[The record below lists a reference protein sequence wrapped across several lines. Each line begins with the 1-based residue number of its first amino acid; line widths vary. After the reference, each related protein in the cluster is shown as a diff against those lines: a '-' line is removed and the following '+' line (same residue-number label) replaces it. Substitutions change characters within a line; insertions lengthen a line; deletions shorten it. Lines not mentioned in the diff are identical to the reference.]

1 MKNISMQMKY
11 FLIGALAVLI
21 GVLAYGNSGKLDLG
35 KINGDQTKK
44 DESPIVGVSP
54 YESKNGYE
62 QAIITAVESASPAI
76 VSITVSKN
84 VPVIENCQVNPFG
97 NIPPEFQEF
106 FGGLQFTQPC
116 EKGTRMQDIGGG
128 SGFIVSS
135 DGMIVT
141 NKHVVADK
149 EASYTVF
156 TNDGKKYKAKV
167 LARDPMQDVAI
178 VKIEATGLP
187 VVKLGDSDGIRLGQA
202 AVAIGNALGEYRNTV
217 SVGIISG
224 LARTVTASSQGG
236 SDSETLEGVI
246 QTDAAINPGNSGGPL
261 INLKGEVIGINTAV
275 VSGANNIGFSIPINN
290 VKRDIS
296 SVKKSGKITSPFLG
310 VRYIMLNE
318 DVAKKE
324 ELSVSEGALVRGSED
339 GPAVTKN
346 SPADKAGILA
356 EDIITEVGGVKVNK
370 EHSLVS
376 LIQRYNVGDTLA
388 LRVLRGEESL
398 LIKVT
403 LEERK

>member
-1 MKNISMQMKY
+1 MGIPKRYIPY
-11 FLIGALAVLI
+11 FFILVLAVVSFAAFEQLRI
-21 GVLAYGNSGKLDLG
+21 SDYGD
-35 KINGDQTKK
+35 KK
-44 DESPIVGVSP
+44 ETVVAENNLPAK
-54 YESKNGYE
+54 YESEVGYE
-62 QAIITAVESASPAI
+62 SAIIKAVEDVSPAI

-84 VPVIENCQVNPFG
+84 VPIIENCTITNPFS
-97 NIPPEFQEF
+97 NLPPEFQEF
-106 FGGLQFTQPC
+106 FGGSSFRITQPC
-116 EKGTRMQDIGGG
+116 QKGTRMQDIGGG
-128 SGFIVSS
+128 SGFIVSA

-356 EDIITEVGGVKVNK
+356 EDIITEVGGVKVGK
-370 EHSLVS
+370 DHSLVS

-388 LRVLRGEESL
+388 LRVIRGEESL

>member
-1 MKNISMQMKY
+1 
-11 FLIGALAVLI
+11 VE
-21 GVLAYGNSGKLDLG
+21 LG
-35 KINGDQTKK
+35 
-44 DESPIVGVSP
+44 
-54 YESKNGYE
+54 
-62 QAIITAVESASPAI
+62 
-76 VSITVSKN
+76 
-84 VPVIENCQVNPFG
+84 C
-97 NIPPEFQEF
+97 
-106 FGGLQFTQPC
+106 
-116 EKGTRMQDIGGG
+116 
-128 SGFIVSS
+128 GFIVSA

>member
-149 EASYTVF
+149 DASYTVF

-167 LARDPMQDVAI
+167 LARDPLQDLALI
-178 VKIEATGLP
+178 KIDGSGFSVL
-187 VVKLGDSDGIRLGQA
+187 KLGDSDGIKLGQT
-202 AVAIGNALGEYRNTV
+202 VIAIGNSLGEFRNTV
-217 SVGIISG
+217 SVGIVSG
-224 LARTVTASSQGG
+224 LSRTVNASTKGF
-236 SDSETLEGVI
+236 DTERLEGVI

-275 VSGANNIGFSIPINN
+275 VSGAQSIGFALPINN
-290 VKRDIS
+290 AKKDIN
-296 SVKKSGKITSPFLG
+296 SVISSGKITIPFLG
-310 VRYIMLNE
+310 VRYVMVTEEI
-318 DVAKKE
+318 AKRDG
-324 ELSVSEGALVRGSED
+324 LPVSKGALIRGGDE
-339 GPAVTKN
+339 GPAVSKD
-346 SPADKAGILA
+346 SPAFKAGIMA
-356 EDIITEVGGVKVNK
+356 EDVITHINGIELDETK
-370 EHSLVS
+370 SLVS
-376 LIQRYNVGDTLA
+376 VIQRYNVGDTIT
-388 LRVLRGEESL
+388 LRVARGSQRL
-398 LIKVT
+398 AIKVILT
-403 LEERK
+403 ERK

>member
-149 EASYTVF
+149 DASYTVF

-167 LARDPMQDVAI
+167 LARDPLQDLALI
-178 VKIEATGLP
+178 KIDGSGFSVL
-187 VVKLGDSDGIRLGQA
+187 KLGDSDGIKLGQT
-202 AVAIGNALGEYRNTV
+202 VIAI
-217 SVGIISG
+217 
-224 LARTVTASSQGG
+224 G
-236 SDSETLEGVI
+236 SDSGATGRVRGCYDNCRSYRVVEGSSPS
-246 QTDAAINPGNSGGPL
+246 PGVTHFCNAKQAL
-261 INLKGEVIGINTAV
+261 AHR
-275 VSGANNIGFSIPINN
+275 A
-290 VKRDIS
+290 RM
-296 SVKKSGKITSPFLG
+296 FLG
-310 VRYIMLNE
+310 IPLVVLLRPPE
-318 DVAKKE
+318 VA
-324 ELSVSEGALVRGSED
+324 RGQYLGHD
-339 GPAVTKN
+339 GF
-346 SPADKAGILA
+346 
-356 EDIITEVGGVKVNK
+356 
-370 EHSLVS
+370 
-376 LIQRYNVGDTLA
+376 
-388 LRVLRGEESL
+388 
-398 LIKVT
+398 
-403 LEERK
+403 